1 VARQSFLKM
10 LVAQVRTGT
19 AATSGSYVFD
29 LRGRWRYEP
38 RTRKSRWEQHA
49 MSIAQISAMTRV

>member
-1 VARQSFLKM
+1 
-10 LVAQVRTGT
+10 VRTGT
-19 AATSGSYVFD
+19 AAASGSYVFD

-49 MSIAQISAMTRV
+49 MSIARISAMTRV